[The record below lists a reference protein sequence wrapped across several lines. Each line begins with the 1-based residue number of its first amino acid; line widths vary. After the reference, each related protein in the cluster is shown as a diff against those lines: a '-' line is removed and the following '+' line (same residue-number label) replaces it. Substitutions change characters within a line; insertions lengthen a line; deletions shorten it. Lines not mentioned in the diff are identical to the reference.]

1 MKKINKKG
9 YTLIEILAVVII
21 LGILLLIAVPAINK
35 QLNQFRVDYYSKV
48 ESSGKAAGK
57 DYISD
62 FSDNQIAEIKDYMGR
77 YNTFEKKIREIQSQI
92 NRGSYSTEIIQMFEQ
107 IKQRQAKLD
116 QQCQTFLKM
125 TDTVASDFSDV
136 QFNYDYIKSKFS
148 KVSEVVSI
156 VYQFLMETKPLIDEQ
171 EREIYQETKLYA
183 KWI

>member
-1 MKKINKKG
+1 MSFIDDLINK
-9 YTLIEILAVVII
+9 
-21 LGILLLIAVPAINK
+21 
-35 QLNQFRVDYYSKV
+35 
-48 ESSGKAAGK
+48 GK
-57 DYISD
+57 DYISE

-116 QQCQTFLKM
+116 QQCGTFLKM

-156 VYQFLMETKPLIDEQ
+156 VYQFFMETKPLIDEQ
-171 EREIYQETKLYA
+171 EREIEDIQKLMGGSNPTILNVTNFI
-183 KWI
+183 KDHWLGTLIGIIVVRKILK

>member
-1 MKKINKKG
+1 MSFIDDLINK
-9 YTLIEILAVVII
+9 
-21 LGILLLIAVPAINK
+21 
-35 QLNQFRVDYYSKV
+35 
-48 ESSGKAAGK
+48 GK
-57 DYISD
+57 DYITD

-156 VYQFLMETKPLIDEQ
+156 VYQFFMETKPLIDEQ
-171 EREIYQETKLYA
+171 EREIENIQKLMA
-183 KWI
+183 GSNPTILNVTNFIKDHWLGTLIGIIVVRKILK